1 MENNKKTTLLNNLIQ
16 LCLTVGILCIGGLIW
31 YILLEIASNLFI
43 LHIGTF
49 YDAVVEFAACIGFGA
64 VLYFVKKILNVTVSK

>member
-1 MENNKKTTLLNNLIQ
+1 MENGKKTALLDNAIQ
-16 LCLTVGILCIGGLIW
+16 LCLAIGILCVGGFIW
-31 YILLEIASNLFI
+31 YTMLEIVSNLFI
-43 LHIGTF
+43 LHVGTF